1 MDKIKKKKRINYMI
15 KRKKI
20 KNKKIKKNK
29 RIMLN
34 NQRKVNQN

>member
-1 MDKIKKKKRINYMI
+1 MDKIKKNKKINYMI

-20 KNKKIKKNK
+20 KNKRIKKNK
-29 RIMLN
+29 LTMLN